1 MLAPRDSGTHRGVRR
16 AQLLRALRIVET
28 VHEGPRDIGS
38 LVAVTDASYRFVGAG
53 HHEGRSAPLAE
64 IAGELLDLL
73 SRLVP
78 FQAASISVYDPMTRS
93 HETVASAG
101 YDEPALA
108 WLDERMPGLDAS
120 DLSEYAQPLIWL
132 EAAVALRLYSAD
144 GRYTGILHLSAARL
158 PTQGAAREAIADQ
171 LLRVRS
177 LIGGLI
183 DTMRLPSQLT
193 ADMPASARGAVVLPD
208 ATVVPLPDRKHGEH
222 LRDGGPLPEAIAAAA
237 RRNELPERFRWRDE
251 LGGWH
256 LIQSRLLDPGFV
268 ITEDDAELP
277 HGLTARELDVLTLIA
292 GGLTNPQIAR
302 MLIVSD
308 KTVAKHVEHVLDKLG
323 CASRAAAAALAIRIG
338 LIQLALP

>member
-1 MLAPRDSGTHRGVRR
+1 M
-16 AQLLRALRIVET
+16 
-28 VHEGPRDIGS
+28 
-38 LVAVTDASYRFVGAG
+38 TDASSRLVAAG
-53 HHEGRSAPLAE
+53 HADSRSAPLAE
-64 IAGELLDLL
+64 IAAELLDLL

-78 FQAASISVYDPMTRS
+78 YHVASISVYDPMTRS
-93 HETVASAG
+93 HQTVASVG
-101 YDEPALA
+101 YDESALA
-108 WLDERMPGLDAS
+108 SLGRWMSELDAS
-120 DLSEYAQPLIWL
+120 DLSEYAQPLIWH
-132 EAAVALRLYSAD
+132 EAAVTLRLYSAD
-144 GRYTGILHLSAARL
+144 GRYTGILHLSVAHMPAHAADR
-158 PTQGAAREAIADQ
+158 TSIADQ
-171 LLRVRS
+171 LVRVRS

-183 DTMRLPSQLT
+183 DTMRRPSQLT

-208 ATVVPLPDRKHGEH
+208 STVVPLPDRMRGEH
-222 LRDGGPLPEAIAAAA
+222 LRDSGPLPAAIAAAA

-302 MLIVSD
+302 MLVVSD

-323 CASRAAAAALAIRIG
+323 CASRAAAAALAIRVG

>member
-1 MLAPRDSGTHRGVRR
+1 MA
-16 AQLLRALRIVET
+16 A
-28 VHEGPRDIGS
+28 
-38 LVAVTDASYRFVGAG
+38 TDRSYRFVGAG
-53 HHEGRSAPLAE
+53 RPDGRSAPLAE

-78 FQAASISVYDPMTRS
+78 YQAASISVYDPMTRS
-93 HETVASAG
+93 HQTVASVG
-101 YDEPALA
+101 YDEPALEL
-108 WLDERMPGLDAS
+108 LDRLVSGLDAS
-120 DLSEYAQPLIWL
+120 DLTEYALPLIWHD
-132 EAAVALRLYSAD
+132 ASVTLRLYSAD
-144 GRYTGILHLSAARL
+144 GRYTGILHVSAARAAAY
-158 PTQGAAREAIADQ
+158 GAGRDAIADQ

-208 ATVVPLPDRKHGEH
+208 ATVAPLPDRMPGEH
-222 LRDGGPLPEAIAAAA
+222 LCDGGPLPKAIAAAA

-302 MLIVSD
+302 RLVVSD
-308 KTVAKHVEHVLDKLG
+308 KTVAKHVEHVLEKLG

-338 LIQLALP
+338 LIELALP

>member
-16 AQLLRALRIVET
+16 AQLLLALRIVES

-93 HETVASAG
+93 HETVASVG

-108 WLDERMPGLDAS
+108 WLDERMSGLDAS

-132 EAAVALRLYSAD
+132 EAAAALRLYSAD

-158 PTQGAAREAIADQ
+158 PTQGAAREAIP
-171 LLRVRS
+171 RRS
-177 LIGGLI
+177 PPPPCATSCRNDSGGA
-183 DTMRLPSQLT
+183 TN
-193 ADMPASARGAVVLPD
+193 SA
-208 ATVVPLPDRKHGEH
+208 
-222 LRDGGPLPEAIAAAA
+222 
-237 RRNELPERFRWRDE
+237 
-251 LGGWH
+251 
-256 LIQSRLLDPGFV
+256 
-268 ITEDDAELP
+268 
-277 HGLTARELDVLTLIA
+277 A
-292 GGLTNPQIAR
+292 GT
-302 MLIVSD
+302 
-308 KTVAKHVEHVLDKLG
+308 
-323 CASRAAAAALAIRIG
+323 
-338 LIQLALP
+338 

>member
-1 MLAPRDSGTHRGVRR
+1 
-16 AQLLRALRIVET
+16 
-28 VHEGPRDIGS
+28 
-38 LVAVTDASYRFVGAG
+38 VAATNGSYRFVGAS
-53 HHEGRSAPLAE
+53 HPNGRSAPLAD

-78 FQAASISVYDPMTRS
+78 YQSASISVYDPMTRS
-93 HETVASAG
+93 HQAVASVG
-101 YDEPALA
+101 YDEDALVL
-108 WLDERMPGLDAS
+108 LDRWMSALDAS

-132 EAAVALRLYSAD
+132 EAAVTLRLYSAD
-144 GRYTGILHLSAARL
+144 GRYTGILHLSAAIS
-158 PTQGAAREAIADQ
+158 PPQSHSAIADQ

-193 ADMPASARGAVVLPD
+193 ADMPANARGAVVLPD
-208 ATVVPLPDRKHGEH
+208 ATVVPLPDRMRGEH
-222 LRDGGPLPEAIAAAA
+222 LRDGAPLPKAIAAAA
-237 RRNELPERFRWRDE
+237 GRDELPERFRWRDD

-256 LIQSRLLDPGFV
+256 LVQSRLLDPGFV

-277 HGLTARELDVLTLIA
+277 HRLTARELDVLTLIA

-302 MLIVSD
+302 LLVVSD

-323 CASRAAAAALAIRIG
+323 CASRAAAAALATRVG

>member
-1 MLAPRDSGTHRGVRR
+1 
-16 AQLLRALRIVET
+16 LLALRIVEPF
-28 VHEGPRDIGS
+28 HEGPRDIGS
-38 LVAVTDASYRFVGAG
+38 LVAVTDASYSFGGVA
-53 HHEGRSAPLAE
+53 HQDGRSAPLAE

-78 FQAASISVYDPMTRS
+78 YEAASISVYDPMTRS
-93 HETVASAG
+93 HQTVASVR
-101 YDEPALA
+101 YDASTLA
-108 WLDERMPGLDAS
+108 WLDQWISGLDAS
-120 DLSEYAQPLIWL
+120 DLSEYAQPLIWHD
-132 EAAVALRLYSAD
+132 AAVTLRMYSAD
-144 GRYTGILHLSAARL
+144 GRYTGILHLSAAHISAQATGRN
-158 PTQGAAREAIADQ
+158 AIADQ

-208 ATVVPLPDRKHGEH
+208 ATVVPLPDRMHGQH
-222 LRDGGPLPEAIAAAA
+222 LRDGGPLPEAITAAA

-268 ITEDDAELP
+268 VTEDDAELP
-277 HGLTARELDVLTLIA
+277 YGLTARELDVLTLIA

-302 MLIVSD
+302 MLVVSD